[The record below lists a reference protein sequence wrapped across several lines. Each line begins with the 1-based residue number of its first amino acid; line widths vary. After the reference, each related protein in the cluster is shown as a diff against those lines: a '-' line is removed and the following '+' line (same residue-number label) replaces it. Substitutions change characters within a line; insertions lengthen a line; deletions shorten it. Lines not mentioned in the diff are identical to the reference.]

1 MDPFAPIMLGL
12 VAGLLALRRF
22 SPGSGAQQL
31 DRRPTGSVELEVQ
44 SEIDDLGQM
53 REAIN
58 ARRRARGQEELAEEE
73 IHERAAEDRRIVRD
87 LREGGA

>member
-1 MDPFAPIMLGL
+1 MLGL

-58 ARRRARGQEELAEEE
+58 ARRRARGQEELTEETV
-73 IHERAAEDRRIVRD
+73 RTRVAEDRAERRRLHERD
-87 LREGGA
+87 GGA